1 MAKLEVIVKDE
12 RGGKTQT
19 SIHTMDGDAKSPSQA
34 LQTSIPKTNEAVDNS
49 ERQKALA
56 VATMLGSRA
65 FSYVQSNVGRYTG
78 NSRNQQIVNNA
89 MQIGSFT
96 AMAYASPVMAVAVT
110 GVTLT
115 TTAIDTAYE
124 LKWDRASARRRQ
136 LQAGELI
143 GRRH

>member
-1 MAKLEVIVKDE
+1 MAELKVTVTDE

-19 SIHTMDGDAKSPSQA
+19 SVHTMDGDAKSPSQA

-78 NSRNQQIVNNA
+78 NSRNQQIVNNT
-89 MQIGSFT
+89 MQIATFAG
-96 AMAYASPVMAVAVT
+96 MAYASPVMAIAVT

-115 TTAIDTAYE
+115 TTAIDTSYE
-124 LKWDRASARRRQ
+124 LKWDRASARRKQ
-136 LQAGELI
+136 QQAGELI

>member
-1 MAKLEVIVKDE
+1 MAELKVTVTDD

-89 MQIGSFT
+89 TQIATFAG
-96 AMAYASPVMAVAVT
+96 MAYASPVMAIAVA

-115 TTAIDTAYE
+115 TTAIDTSFE
-124 LKWDRASARRRQ
+124 LKWDRASARRKQ
-136 LQAGELI
+136 QAAGELI